1 MDERVGRLRTS
12 DVAPGRVTRREFLRR
27 AGAGAGAL
35 ATASALSAL
44 GVAGR
49 WPAPAFAQGAG
60 TLVYGMAGG
69 FDTLDVTTTTFTR
82 VGRIGLHLVDPLVW
96 STGPG
101 RYAPGLATSWTVSPD
116 ATAYT
121 FKLREDVKFHD
132 GTPFTAE
139 AVKVTFD
146 RIVDPETRAQT
157 AFSFIGPYER
167 TDVIDRYTVRVR
179 FKSPHAAFLNS
190 ASTPY
195 LGIISPAALQKYG
208 RDFGRVVFVGTGPF
222 MLQSYRTDA
231 EVRLIRN
238 PNYAWGARIFRHDG
252 LPYLESIV
260 FRIIPEDATRLA
272 TLETG
277 ETLFIEDVPTSDY
290 QRLKSS
296 RDKVLIEIPQA
307 GSGWSLMMNQQRP
320 PMNELAVRR
329 AIMHGIDKDGLV
341 KTVWNNV
348 FKAACGPL
356 TPNMFGFDPETCKKT
371 AYNPDL
377 SRRLLEEAGW
387 RLGPDGVRVK
397 DGQRLRLDFYLQP
410 PQKHQEMAQFVQASL
425 RQVGIEIVLHVQA
438 RAAYLDAVRQ
448 GRHHIQFW
456 WDTGTDPGQML
467 RILFHSSNA
476 GGGTNRNN
484 YRNAEMDRLIDQI
497 AAIADP
503 VRRREVVVRA
513 QHKVIDEAVMVYLA
527 DPPSLYAH
535 DRSVTGV
542 WVDWGGNYP
551 YFYDTRVVR

>member
-1 MDERVGRLRTS
+1 L
-12 DVAPGRVTRREFLRR
+12 LRR
-27 AGAGAGAL
+27 TGISVGVLAASKVLPGFGLPRPAL
-35 ATASALSAL
+35 
-44 GVAGR
+44 
-49 WPAPAFAQGAG
+49 AQGAT
-60 TLVYGMAGG
+60 TLTYGMAGG

-101 RYAPGLATSWTVSPD
+101 QYAPGLATSWTISPD
-116 ATAYT
+116 ATVYT

-132 GTPFTAE
+132 GTALTAE

-157 AFSFIGPYER
+157 AFSFIGPYDRSE
-167 TDVIDRYTVRVR
+167 VLDRYTVRVR
-179 FKSPHAAFLNS
+179 FKTPHAAFLNS
-190 ASTPY
+190 ASSPY
-195 LGIISPAALQKYG
+195 LGIISPAALQRYG

-238 PNYAWGARIFRHDG
+238 PNYNWASRIFRHEG
-252 LPYLESIV
+252 LPYLQSIV
-260 FRIIPEDATRLA
+260 YRIIPEEATRLA

-277 ETLFIEDVPTSDY
+277 ESLFIEDVPTSDY
-290 QRLKSS
+290 QRLKGS
-296 RDKVLIEIPQA
+296 RDKVLLEIPQA
-307 GSGWSLMMNQQRP
+307 GSGWSLMMNQARP
-320 PMNELAVRR
+320 PMNEIGLRR
-329 AIMHGIDKDGLV
+329 AVMHAIDKDGLV
-341 KTVWNNV
+341 RTVWNGV
-348 FKAACGPL
+348 FKPACSPL
-356 TPNMFGFDPETCKKT
+356 TPNMFGFDPETCRK
-371 AYNPDL
+371 APYNADQA
-377 SRRLLEEAGW
+377 RRLLEEAGW
-387 RLGPDGVRVK
+387 RLGPDGVRAK
-397 DGQRLRLDFYLQP
+397 DGQRLRLDFFMQP
-410 PQKHQEMAQFVQASL
+410 NQKQQEMAAFIQANL
-425 RQVGIEIVLHVQA
+425 RQVGIEVVLNVLA

-448 GRHHIQFW
+448 GRHHFQFW

-484 YRNAEMDRLIDQI
+484 YRSAEMDQLIAQI

-503 VRRREVVVRA
+503 QRRRDVIIKA
-513 QHKVIDEAVMVYLA
+513 QQKAIDDAVMVYLA

-535 DRSVTGV
+535 DRSVSGV

-551 YFYDTRVVR
+551 YFYDTRVQR

>member
-1 MDERVGRLRTS
+1 MDERVREARAQ
-12 DVAPGRVTRREFLRR
+12 DVTARRCTRRQLLQR
-27 AGAGAGAL
+27 AGASVGAL
-35 ATASALSAL
+35 AAASAVGAL
-44 GVAGR
+44 GPASR
-49 WPAPAFAQGAG
+49 WSASAFAQGTG

-167 TDVIDRYTVRVR
+167 TDVLDRYTVRVR

-329 AIMHGIDKDGLV
+329 AIMHGVDKEGLV
-341 KTVWNNV
+341 KTVWNGV

-377 SRRLLEEAGW
+377 SRRLLDEAGW

-425 RQVGIEIVLHVQA
+425 RQVGIEVVLHVQA

-497 AAIADP
+497 AAVADP
-503 VRRREVVVRA
+503 GRRREVVARA

-551 YFYDTRVVR
+551 YFYDTRVGR